1 MNSSLKRS
9 EIAFRPDASL
19 PTSARNINC
28 VESQI
33 VSKIDSIITS
43 LKDLEGNFSKIKE
56 ELLKKKTIEGR
67 ENGKICA
74 VQGKV
79 VSNQK
84 KYYKSLE
91 EDIDSLSK
99 AFKDQFTRITSDL
112 SCLQSI
118 SKGRPEVQAGSSGEN
133 LFGEAES
140 VYTPIKCPGIQTIK
154 VIKNDDQKD
163 RKTMI
168 PYTLKVSPTQT
179 GKMTKMS
186 SQIEAMRERII
197 GKPRSFTQT
206 PARFTS
212 SSLPQG
218 NALILD
224 CSPVVGRDLPLSE
237 GVLGFDSKYGSP
249 QDYSAN
255 SLSDSLSDSQENEE
269 EMNKSRGYGYNSQ
282 IEDGDKYWME
292 SQIDIRF

>member
-1 MNSSLKRS
+1 MNLSLKRS
-9 EIAFRPDASL
+9 EFAFRPDNSL
-19 PTSARNINC
+19 PASSRNINC
-28 VESQI
+28 VESHI
-33 VSKIDSIITS
+33 ISKIDNIITS

-84 KYYKSLE
+84 KYYKNLE

-99 AFKDQFTRITSDL
+99 AFKDQFTRISSDL
-112 SCLQSI
+112 SCLQSV
-118 SKGRPEVQAGSSGEN
+118 SKGRTEVQAGSSGEH
-133 LFGEAES
+133 LVAEIEP

-154 VIKNDDQKD
+154 VMKNDEQKE
-163 RKTMI
+163 RKTMVPI
-168 PYTLKVSPTQT
+168 TLKVSPPQT
-179 GKMTKMS
+179 GKVSKMS

-206 PARFTS
+206 PGRTS

-218 NALILD
+218 NPLILD
-224 CSPVVGRDLPLSE
+224 CSPVVSRDLPLSE

-269 EMNKSRGYGYNSQ
+269 EMNKSRGYGNNSQ
-282 IEDGDKYWME
+282 IEDGDKYWMD
-292 SQIDIRF
+292 SQVDIRF